1 MAVLKATIRR
11 RFPQREFTVGLIRA
25 AFNLSSLAGIVNE
38 DSIALTCLE
47 TCKFIQPLPENR
59 NNILPRPFAVKLM

>member
-25 AFNLSSLAGIVNE
+25 AFNLSSLAGILTE

-47 TCKFIQPLPENR
+47 TCKFI
-59 NNILPRPFAVKLM
+59 